1 VASGTL
7 FFPWGKEAA
16 PGGKSYLLLPPL
28 PAFSSGTFSYPFTF
42 DLFFPPGPFS
52 LGRFYSHK
60 HKKKELS
67 MNLKIIK
74 TKEKYLIDRSF
85 NKYDLKEYLSKL
97 YGLKVQKITTRVLRN
112 GLKKAVCLM
121 VK

>member
-1 VASGTL
+1 
-7 FFPWGKEAA
+7 
-16 PGGKSYLLLPPL
+16 
-28 PAFSSGTFSYPFTF
+28 
-42 DLFFPPGPFS
+42 
-52 LGRFYSHK
+52 
-60 HKKKELS
+60 

>member
-1 VASGTL
+1 VASGPP
-7 FFPWGKEAA
+7 FFGSA
-16 PGGKSYLLLPPL
+16 
-28 PAFSSGTFSYPFTF
+28 
-42 DLFFPPGPFS
+42 FS

>member
-1 VASGTL
+1 
-7 FFPWGKEAA
+7 
-16 PGGKSYLLLPPL
+16 
-28 PAFSSGTFSYPFTF
+28 
-42 DLFFPPGPFS
+42 
-52 LGRFYSHK
+52 
-60 HKKKELS
+60 

-112 GLKKAVCLM
+112 GLKKVAIIGGSFGNGPRKTNGVA
-121 VK
+121 KGRE